1 MLYSNEMMFCAI
13 MNIKFRKK
21 GISLGGE
28 YGFEDDRTIGITPIR
43 SELMTRFD
51 VGRKFLPPLNNNYVP
66 QPV

>member
-1 MLYSNEMMFCAI
+1 

-28 YGFEDDRTIGITPIR
+28 YGFEDDRTIGITPVR
-43 SELMTRFD
+43 SELMTRFS
-51 VGRKFLPPLNNNYVP
+51 VGGKFLPPLNNNYVP